1 MSEVYFLGAMT
12 NNGFSTEFGKT
23 IADEGIFTY
32 ILKGGPGTGKSSL
45 MKKAAKH
52 FENICHCERYYC
64 SSDPDSLDAVV
75 FRDLGAAIVDG
86 TSPHVFDPLVPGV
99 NQKIVDLG
107 ECWDENKLKYNGK
120 AIAEV
125 TAANK
130 SMLAR
135 AARFTGAVTNICSDT
150 YQIGCEC
157 MLYKKLDSFASRFK
171 RKILGKKGNGSGSKL
186 IRQLTA
192 VTEKGIMTMT
202 ETLEDYFDVYYVRD
216 DYFAAANYLMSLL
229 ADEAVIRG
237 YDVILCPCQ
246 LLNNTSYEH
255 LLIPEQGVALVSES
269 ASGGRTEETKRLN
282 LMRFYD
288 KKLADQRKTRL
299 KMNKAAVK
307 DLTQE
312 AVDTII
318 CAKKIHDDIESYY
331 ISAMDHDKLNSV
343 SEKLIDSIERN
354 SVR

>member
-12 NNGFSTEFGKT
+12 TNGFSTEFGKT
-23 IADEGIFTY
+23 IADDGMFTY
-32 ILKGGPGTGKSSL
+32 ILKGGPGTGKSSI
-45 MKKAAKH
+45 MKKIANH
-52 FENICHCERYYC
+52 FENSCHCERYYC
-64 SSDPDSLDAVV
+64 SSDPSSLDAVV
-75 FRDLGAAIVDG
+75 LRDIGAAIVDG
-86 TSPHVFDPLVPGV
+86 TAPHVFDPLVPGV
-99 NQKIVDLG
+99 DQKIVDLG
-107 ECWDENKLKYNGK
+107 ECWDENELKSNGK
-120 AIAEV
+120 AIVEV

-157 MLYKKLDSFASRFK
+157 MLYKKLDSFIDRFK
-171 RKILGKKGNGSGSKL
+171 KKILGKKGSGSGKKL

-192 VTEKGIMTMT
+192 VTENGVMTMT
-202 ETLEDYFDVYYVRD
+202 DTLEDYFDVYYVRD
-216 DYFAAANYLMSLL
+216 DYFSAANYLMSVL

-255 LLIPEQGVALVSES
+255 LLIPEQGIALVRES
-269 ASGGRTEETKRLN
+269 AVLEKSDEPKRLN

-299 KMNKAAVK
+299 KMNKAAAK
-307 DLTQE
+307 ELTQE
-312 AVDTII
+312 AVNTII
-318 CAKKIHDDIESYY
+318 SAKKIHDDIENFY
-331 ISAMDHDKLNSV
+331 ISAMDFDKLDSV
-343 SEKLIDSIERN
+343 CESLIAAIGKN
-354 SVR
+354 TVR